1 MQEGEEM
8 TTGTHIHEILKEL
21 FVRKSELS
29 LGSHKGKPP
38 KRTVQLV
45 KVHILN
51 HKLIKFAKTNE
62 LNKFQ
67 KALRK

>member
-1 MQEGEEM
+1 MQEREEM
-8 TTGTHIHEILKEL
+8 TTGIYVHEILKEL
-21 FVRKSELS
+21 FKKVRTVLQIPQRQ
-29 LGSHKGKPP
+29 LP
-38 KRTVQLV
+38 KRTVQLG

-62 LNKFQ
+62 LKSQ